1 MTLPLFYSA
10 TVKSTKDPLSLGR
23 VQIVLRG
30 FSADTEPMWV
40 RMVQPAASAK
50 TGFFFLPERGDEVIV
65 LRGAGDVLEGM
76 LILGCVYNGKNKPAT
91 PDVDDK
97 NSVKEIRTRAG
108 NAITFTDKAGDESIS
123 IATKSGK
130 LKIVISEKQNSIT
143 IGGANAVTVESNNT
157 LTLKSNNIVIESTT
171 SLKLGTSG
179 STVAIVGSGV
189 DVNASGDV
197 NIMGTAVSIG

>member
-40 RMVQPAASAK
+40 RMVQPAASAGS
-50 TGFFFLPERGDEVIV
+50 GFFFLPEKNDEVIV

>member
-1 MTLPLFYSA
+1 MNFPLFYSA

-40 RMVQPAASAK
+40 RMVQPAASAGS
-50 TGFFFLPERGDEVIV
+50 GFFFLPEKNDEVIV

-91 PDVDDK
+91 PDLDDK
-97 NSVKEIRTRAG
+97 NSVKEIRTKAG
-108 NAITFTDKAGDESIS
+108 NAITFTDKSGDESIS
-123 IATKSGK
+123 IVTKSGK
-130 LKIVISEKQNSIT
+130 MKIVLSEKTKTIT
-143 IGGANAVTVESNNT
+143 IEGADAVIVESNNT
-157 LTLKSNNIVIESTT
+157 LTLKSKNIVIESSS

-179 STVAIVGSGV
+179 SKVAIEGSGV
-189 DVNASGDV
+189 DVNASGNV
-197 NIMGTAVSIG
+197 NIVGVAVSIG

>member
-1 MTLPLFYSA
+1 MNFPLFYSA

-40 RMVQPAASAK
+40 RMVQPAASAG
-50 TGFFFLPERGDEVIV
+50 TGFFFLPEKNDEVIV

-97 NSVKEIRTRAG
+97 NSVKEIRTKAG

-123 IATKSGK
+123 IVTKSGK
-130 LKIVISEKQNSIT
+130 LKIVLSEKGKSIT
-143 IGGANAVTVESNNT
+143 IEGADEVIVDSKNK
-157 LTLKSNNIVIESTT
+157 LTLKSKNIVIESSS

-179 STVAIVGSGV
+179 SKVAIEGSGV
-189 DVNASGDV
+189 DVNASGNV
-197 NIMGTAVSIG
+197 NIVGVAVSIG